1 MRKKKVS
8 LQIKEILWGTDFS
21 KESRACLPYMKHFS
35 EKLNTENHAL
45 YVLPRF
51 SDWVY
56 ETAFLKDE
64 ELLKTIDR
72 TRMKSLKKI
81 ENYSKKAGV
90 DFKSEVIEGI
100 ASEEMTRY
108 AEINDIDI
116 IFVGRRGVS
125 EIEQLLIG
133 STTSRLIRNSTIPI
147 FVVPK
152 AKRDVKIDK
161 ILSPVDFS
169 DSSLLELKYSISLA
183 KQLAAELHVIHVS
196 EFFNYKVPVFKR
208 DKLINKINE
217 KIAGIAEDSG
227 YQITNI
233 IYEMGEPAQKIM
245 QVAKK
250 LKADLIPMAIH
261 QKSGI
266 ERFFLGSISE
276 KVLMYSD
283 IPVLILPPSNYEL
296 S

>member
-1 MRKKKVS
+1 MRTKKVS
-8 LQIKEILWGTDFS
+8 LEIKEILWGTDFS
-21 KESRACLPYMKHFS
+21 KESRACLPYMKHIS

-64 ELLKTIDR
+64 ELLKTIEH
-72 TRMKSLKKI
+72 TRIKSKQKI
-81 ENYSKKAGV
+81 ENYSKKAGFN
-90 DFKSEVIEGI
+90 FKSEIAEGI
-100 ASEEMTRY
+100 ASEEMIRY
-108 AEINDIDI
+108 AELHNVDI
-116 IFVGRRGVS
+116 IFVGRRGIS

-152 AKRDVKIDK
+152 PRRNVNIDK

-169 DSSLLELKYSISLA
+169 ESSLLELKYSIALA
-183 KQLAAELHVIHVS
+183 KQLNAELYVIHVS
-196 EFFNYKVPVFKR
+196 EFFNYKVPVLKR
-208 DKLINKINE
+208 DKLVNKINE
-217 KIAGIAEDSG
+217 KIAAIAQDSG
-227 YQITNI
+227 HQITKI
-233 IYEMGEPAQKIM
+233 IYEMGEPAQKIL
-245 QVAKK
+245 QVAKNI
-250 LKADLIPMAIH
+250 KADVIPMAMH

-283 IPVLILPPSNYEL
+283 IPVLILPPSDYEL